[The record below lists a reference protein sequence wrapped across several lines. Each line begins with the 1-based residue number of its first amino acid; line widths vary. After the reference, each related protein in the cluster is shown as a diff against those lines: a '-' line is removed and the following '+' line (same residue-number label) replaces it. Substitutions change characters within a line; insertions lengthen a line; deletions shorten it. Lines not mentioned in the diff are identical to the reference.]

1 MMKSRVTVSREGLA
15 PPIFPLLQ
23 VTASLLLIFLSSC
36 KNEGNVSVSDG
47 NVIITGTITEDTYEG
62 FIKNLN
68 SNTKELIISS
78 EGGKSKPALK
88 IARIIQKR
96 GIKVTARK
104 LCLSACASY
113 IWMAGSERSVE
124 KNTLL
129 AFHGSALSLVS
140 FYNKAIIQRYRVSKS
155 HEITQDAAAER
166 DLYQSLG
173 IDPQLLVVASFARG
187 LRCLHISERTD
198 GSLAVNP
205 AFDAI
210 GYIPT
215 KSFLESYGV
224 AVSGDNLPKDN
235 ADLEAILQSLNPTNP
250 LPYFILSSPPD
261 DIAATKSVLDKI
273 YSETIAL
280 CENY

>member
-1 MMKSRVTVSREGLA
+1 MNSRYYGFWEGLA
-15 PPIFPLLQ
+15 PPIFSLLKVAAPLLL
-23 VTASLLLIFLSSC
+23 VFLSSC
-36 KNEGNVSVSDG
+36 QNEGNVSVSDG
-47 NVIITGTITEDTYEG
+47 KIIIAGTITEDTYKE
-62 FIKNLN
+62 FVKHLN
-68 SNTKELIISS
+68 ASTNELIISS
-78 EGGKSKPALK
+78 EGGKSKPALE
-88 IARIIQKR
+88 IARIIQNR

-113 IWMAGSERSVE
+113 IWMAGSEKSVE

-140 FYNKAIIQRYRVSKS
+140 FYDMAVIQRYGVSKS
-155 HEITQDAAAER
+155 HEISQDAAAER

-173 IDPQLLVVASFARG
+173 VDPQLLVVSSFARG
-187 LRCLHISERTD
+187 LRCLRISERTD

-205 AFDAI
+205 AFEAI

-224 AVSGDNLPKDN
+224 TVSGDNLPKDG
-235 ADLEAILQSLNPTNP
+235 ADLKAILQSLNPTEP

-261 DIAATKSVLDKI
+261 DIAATKNVFEIIKSDAIILCDK
-273 YSETIAL
+273 
-280 CENY
+280 